1 MARICVVGQWHQGTV
16 LAGCFADMGHD
27 VVGVDTDPAV
37 IEGLS
42 AGRPPLHEPGL
53 PELIEAGLNAG
64 RLRFTTDFADA
75 LAGAE
80 LVYLSLDTPVGAD
93 DRPEM
98 EPVLAAARAVGQ
110 SAPEGEDVVLCV
122 TAQVPVGATYA
133 LAAAVEAELG
143 AGRCQAAYIP
153 EFLRLGTA
161 IESFRDAD
169 RFIIGADDDAL
180 AERLASLYR
189 PLGRPVVVMDVASA
203 EMTKHASNAFLATSI
218 SFINEMADLCEEVG
232 ADVTRVAEAMK
243 LDARIGPRAFL
254 SPGLGFAGGTL
265 GRDLRAIQELGAG
278 TGRATTLTD
287 AVLAVNRNRA
297 GLVTSLMARLHGA
310 AGVEAAVGVAGGA
323 AGVGALEGVRA
334 TLLGLTYK
342 AGTSTLRRSVALEI
356 ARELAAMGVEVRA
369 FDPHADLSELDD
381 EPPFQVCHSAADA
394 VDGADAVVVTTA
406 WPEFRDLDLA
416 ALRDRVRRPALVDT
430 QNLFDPVAVAAS
442 GWSYYGVGRRA
453 APAGQLEEEVA
464 R

>member
-1 MARICVVGQWHQGTV
+1 MARICVVGQWHQGAV

-27 VVGVDTDPAV
+27 VVGVDTDAAV

-53 PELIEAGLNAG
+53 PELIGAGLAAG
-64 RLRFTTDFADA
+64 RLRFTTDFAA
-75 LAGAE
+75 AVSGAE

-93 DRPEM
+93 DSPEM
-98 EPVLAAARAVGQ
+98 EPVLAAARAVGRA
-110 SAPEGEDVVLCV
+110 APAGNDVVLCV
-122 TAQVPVGATYA
+122 TAQVTVGATNA
-133 LAAAVEAELG
+133 LRAAVEAELG

-161 IESFRDAD
+161 IESFRGAD

-180 AERLASLYR
+180 AERLASFYR

-265 GRDLRAIQELGAG
+265 GRDLRALQGMGAR

-297 GLVTSLMARLHGA
+297 ALVTGLLARLHGA
-310 AGVEAAVGVAGGA
+310 PGAVGVAGV
-323 AGVGALEGVRA
+323 AGVAASGALDGVRV

-356 ARELAAMGVEVRA
+356 ARELAAMGAEVRA

-381 EPPFQVCHSAADA
+381 EPPFQVCDTAADA
-394 VDGADAVVVTTA
+394 AAGADAVVVTTA
-406 WPEFRDLDLA
+406 WPEFRELDLA
-416 ALRDRVRRPALVDT
+416 ALRDRVRRPDLVDT
-430 QNLFDPVAVAAS
+430 QNLFDPAAVAAS

-453 APAGQLEEEVA
+453 APVGALETEVA
-464 R
+464 P